1 MEFEI
6 LISREALREIAVA
19 TDQGLYLVRT
29 GVEVVLPPQVVSEIV
44 QLFQD
49 VPSDEELP
57 ETYSILIQSDEIET
71 EF

>member
-6 LISREALREIAVA
+6 LISRAALREIAVA
-19 TDQGLYLVRT
+19 TDHGTYLVRT

-49 VPSDEELP
+49 MPSDEELP

-71 EF
+71 EY